1 MIVIYN
7 AMTGSVSHVL
17 PGFIATKEGNTLWA
31 DNGNRVVLGDGM
43 KAAMV
48 IEQPIHQLMRYDDD
62 GNATIEA
69 KYPDDFTP
77 LGKDDVS
84 ALIDRDT
91 GKAIDET
98 VHPFAGLEEQI
109 GILRA
114 QIAEILVALGLE
126 PTDEFAKL
134 NAIAAE
140 KIQEARKKKEIIDA
154 KDS

>member
-1 MIVIYN
+1 MWVLTYKVDYGGHKAGDLHLIGHSAFNPGNHNMGILNYVEIPDQD
-7 AMTGSVSHVL
+7 VSHL
-17 PGFIATKEGNTLWA
+17 YDEEGILHGTLA
-31 DNGNRVVLGDGM
+31 DLKRYTTE
-43 KAAMV
+43 
-48 IEQPIHQLMRYDDD
+48 EQ
-62 GNATIEA
+62 A
-69 KYPDDFTP
+69 
-77 LGKDDVS
+77 

-91 GKAIDET
+91 GEAIDRA

-134 NAIAAE
+134 NMIAAE
-140 KIQEARKKKEIIDA
+140 KIQEARKKKEMLNDA

>member
-1 MIVIYN
+1 MNLSEVIKYQY
-7 AMTGSVSHVL
+7 GSDIDFAKDVII
-17 PGFIATKEGNTLWA
+17 F
-31 DNGNRVVLGDGM
+31 DDGDGQYIAQWNLPIPRPTI
-43 KAAMV
+43 KDLKQIAMS
-48 IEQPIHQLMRYDDD
+48 
-62 GNATIEA
+62 A
-69 KYPDDFTP
+69 DFLRWRTERA
-77 LGKDDVS
+77 S
-84 ALIDRDT
+84 MQIDKKT
-91 GKAIDET
+91 GKSIDAA

-134 NAIAAE
+134 NTIAAE